1 MELLDKA
8 GLPYPM
14 VQVVAGFVLNALDP
28 KLAVEYVTKACRE
41 PSDPG
46 QAIREL
52 VSDWK
57 YVLDSGRS
65 HLMLDLCLR

>member
-28 KLAVEYVTKACRE
+28 MLAVEYVAKACE
-41 PSDPG
+41 ESDPG
-46 QAIREL
+46 QAIRDL
-52 VSDWK
+52 VSDGK
-57 YVLDSGRS
+57 HVLNSGRS
-65 HLMLDLCLR
+65 HLMLDLCLH